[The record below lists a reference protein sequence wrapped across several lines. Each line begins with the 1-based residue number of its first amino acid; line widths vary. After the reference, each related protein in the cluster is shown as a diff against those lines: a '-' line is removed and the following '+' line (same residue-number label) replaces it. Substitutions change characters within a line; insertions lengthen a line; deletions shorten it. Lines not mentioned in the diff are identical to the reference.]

1 MGEIDLLA
9 RGTVGPGPK
18 GPFLDRAAAG
28 VLLLLLQHSAA
39 CSTY

>member
-28 VLLLLLQHSAA
+28 VLLLLQHSAA